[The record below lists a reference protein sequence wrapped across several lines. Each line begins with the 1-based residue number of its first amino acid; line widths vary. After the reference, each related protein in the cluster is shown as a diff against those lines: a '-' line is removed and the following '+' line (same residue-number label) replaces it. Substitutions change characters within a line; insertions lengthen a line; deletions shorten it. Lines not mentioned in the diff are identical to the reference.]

1 LDFDSEHSSTFSV
14 PEIVG
19 IATAGAAALGGVI
32 VALSRA
38 QSHDSR
44 MSAAA
49 ATTADG
55 VSAGLQ
61 RGRDAARGAAE
72 MFAERLP
79 TLRETAV
86 ERLSQAAQRVQV
98 ESGRAAE
105 AAGSGAG
112 QARSTGSALLE
123 RVQETVGPALANAA
137 ETVGSAA
144 SGVVGNVS
152 SVASGVV
159 DSVSSAAA
167 SARDNV
173 QPATSGV
180 LDSVSAGAGRAV
192 DTSTN
197 LARETLAALFWLA
210 AASAIVYLAILSPE
224 RREKV
229 KSFVFGAIE
238 ETRLLVRD
246 FQGYDEDI

>member
-1 LDFDSEHSSTFSV
+1 MDFESEHSSTFSV

-44 MSAAA
+44 VPAVAT
-49 ATTADG
+49 TTADG

-72 MFAERLP
+72 LIAERLP
-79 TLRETAV
+79 TLKESAV

-112 QARSTGSALLE
+112 QARSSGAALLG
-123 RVQETVGPALANAA
+123 RMQEAVGPALAGAA

-144 SGVVGNVS
+144 SGMADTVS
-152 SVASGVV
+152 SAASGVV

-167 SARDNV
+167 SARDNA

-180 LDSVSAGAGRAV
+180 LDSVGAGAGRAV
-192 DTSTN
+192 EKSTS
-197 LARETLAALFWLA
+197 LARETLAALFWLM
-210 AASAIVYLAILSPE
+210 AASAVVYLALLSPE

>member
-1 LDFDSEHSSTFSV
+1 MEFDNEHSSTFSV

-44 MSAAA
+44 VPAA
-49 ATTADG
+49 ATMTADG

-61 RGRDAARGAAE
+61 RGREAARVAADLI
-72 MFAERLP
+72 AERLP
-79 TLRETAV
+79 TLKDSAV

-105 AAGSGAG
+105 AAGSGAE
-112 QARSTGSALLE
+112 QARSSGTALLG
-123 RVQETVGPALANAA
+123 RVQEAVGPALAGAV

-144 SGVVGNVS
+144 SGVV
-152 SVASGVV
+152 
-159 DSVSSAAA
+159 DSVSGVAA
-167 SARDNV
+167 SARENAH
-173 QPATSGV
+173 PAASGV
-180 LDSVSAGAGRAV
+180 LDSVSASAGLAV
-192 DTSTN
+192 DKSTS
-197 LARETLAALFWLA
+197 LVRETLAALFWLV
-210 AASAIVYLAILSPE
+210 AASAVVYLAILSPE
-224 RREKV
+224 RREKA